1 MSFHTASLADIEAC
15 PRDVRFTLR
24 RRTID
29 RRQFHARHA
38 TLLHST
44 VPAGPMNL
52 RLRCTFSD
60 SAIANMAPIATYV
73 ISRNRSALVFA
84 AVFFPFVH

>member
-38 TLLHST
+38 TLLHNT
-44 VPAGPMNL
+44 VPARPMNFGL
-52 RLRCTFSD
+52 RRTFNNNA
-60 SAIANMAPIATYV
+60 SASKAPVAK
-73 ISRNRSALVFA
+73 
-84 AVFFPFVH
+84 